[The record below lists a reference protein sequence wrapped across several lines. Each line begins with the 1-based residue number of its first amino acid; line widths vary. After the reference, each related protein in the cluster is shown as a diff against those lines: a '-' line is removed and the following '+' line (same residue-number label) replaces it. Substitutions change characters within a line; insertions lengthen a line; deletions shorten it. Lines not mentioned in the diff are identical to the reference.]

1 MKLKLYEVIEFCSC
15 VIGFAGMAGAIECG
29 TGLVQSTILL
39 LAGAVMVY
47 YDLKKGER

>member
-15 VIGFAGMAGAIECG
+15 VIGLAGMAGAIECG

-39 LAGAVMVY
+39 SAGAVMVFF
-47 YDLKKGER
+47 DLKRGER